1 MQTITR
7 AAALNEGRNKYFTG
21 KPCSK
26 GHVAERYVQSSTCVA
41 CVRLNAY
48 AYRNAA
54 TPATVE
60 QRNIYADAV
69 RPLRTRVALRELDVI
84 RGLAE
89 AFLAGRFPALL
100 DDARVSFRPPLRM
113 THKAG
118 GTAIVRLP
126 VHRDDEATMRAI
138 CDASLQSL
146 SAENLARAR
155 KP

>member
-1 MQTITR
+1 MTTTAR
-7 AAALNEGRNKYFTG
+7 AEALHAGRNKYFTG

-26 GHVAERYVQSSTCVA
+26 GHVAERYVQSSACVA
-41 CVRLNAY
+41 CVRLSAY
-48 AYRNAA
+48 ASRSAA
-54 TPATVE
+54 TPATLE

-69 RPLRTRVALRELDVI
+69 GSLRARVALRELDVI

-89 AFLAGRFPALL
+89 AFLAGRFPALM

-138 CDASLQSL
+138 CDASLVAL
-146 SAENLARAR
+146 STDNLAAVRR
-155 KP
+155 G